1 MKKHPM
7 DQMHPMDLEA
17 RALAAH
23 RRRVRTGNTL
33 SASVEEIGAQC
44 FVAVREHGAA
54 IEAYQVQRNQLR
66 RAKRVPEP
74 IW

>member
-1 MKKHPM
+1 MKMKTHPI
-7 DQMHPMDLEA
+7 DLEA
-17 RALAAH
+17 RALLAH
-23 RRRVRTGNTL
+23 RRRVRTGNAL
-33 SASVEEIGAQC
+33 SATLEEITAGC

-66 RAKRVPEP
+66 RAKRIPAP

>member
-1 MKKHPM
+1 MKLHPV
-7 DQMHPMDLEA
+7 DLEA

-33 SASVEEIGAQC
+33 SASLEEIGAHC

-54 IEAYQVQRNQLR
+54 IDAYQVQRNQLR
-66 RAKRVPEP
+66 RAKRIPEP